1 MPAREKTS
9 ATFLAAAVVGRG
21 TLESL
26 GEAEFGGFAVGGSA
40 GPRYKPVR
48 GELIGRSSRFV
59 NHTAS
64 AAQTTSPPRTDKTAM
79 DFRRLLPGIRWQSCL
94 FPVRHS
100 GQTGDRPA
108 CPRGAKGA
116 PRSEEHTS

>member
-21 TLESL
+21 AV
-26 GEAEFGGFAVGGSA
+26 GEAEFGGFAVGCSA

-48 GELIGRSSRFV
+48 GELMRRSSRFV

-64 AAQTTSPPRTDKTAM
+64 AAQTTSPPGLT
-79 DFRRLLPGIRWQSCL
+79 CL
-94 FPVRHS
+94 SQGAPF
-100 GQTGDRPA
+100 A
-108 CPRGAKGA
+108 PRGQAGLS
-116 PRSEEHTS
+116 PGFLPPPQSIVSGPSRSGEHTSELPSLRHILLR